1 MGPLLSRVPRGRGSP
16 TRGLPLAAIDGST
29 PSPPLIPPILGVG
42 RWGVDGSTFL
52 DIPGLVWDTQLGIAQ
67 KGLFPV
73 GGRLSFFLPAWQRIT
88 SNKFVLEVIRQGD
101 SLPFVRPPPLSL
113 SPVET
118 PLPRLLSK

>member
-1 MGPLLSRVPRGRGSP
+1 M
-16 TRGLPLAAIDGST
+16 DGST
-29 PSPPLIPPILGVG
+29 V
-42 RWGVDGSTFL
+42 L
-52 DIPGLVWDTQLGIAQ
+52 DIPGLVWDTQLGIVQ

-88 SNKFVLEVIRQGD
+88 SDKYVLEVVRQGY

-118 PLPRLLSK
+118 PLPRLQSKRLVLWEDVSSL